1 MIEKVFKMSS
11 SDLHVIEPVIKDENI
26 HFMHM
31 VLGEGESLKTH
42 YTNANLYMTVVKGIL
57 SLSLQDEPFKKYEK
71 GTILRIPINIKMNAQ
86 NHDKEIL
93 ELYVVKAPK
102 PEN

>member
-1 MIEKVFKMSS
+1 MIEKVYKMSS

-31 VLGEGESLKTH
+31 VLSEGEALPPH

-57 SLSLQDEPFKKYEK
+57 SLSLENEPFNKYEK
-71 GTILRIPINIKMNAQ
+71 GTILQIPFNIKMNAQ
-86 NHDKEIL
+86 NKDKDIL

-102 PEN
+102 PKN